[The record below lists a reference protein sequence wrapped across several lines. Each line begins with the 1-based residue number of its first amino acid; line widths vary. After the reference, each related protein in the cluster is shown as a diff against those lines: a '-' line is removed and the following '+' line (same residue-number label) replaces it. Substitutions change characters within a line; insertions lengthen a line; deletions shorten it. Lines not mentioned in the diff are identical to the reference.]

1 MIKLY
6 NKFSSQLLIVC
17 LVLFSSFLLYLPFLL
32 RAGDWLGLKIFD
44 SNMQYV
50 YRNYDGPLYV
60 IVAKSFYYP
69 PAIQRTGLEL
79 PLASE
84 YFAAHLPLYPAFIR
98 ALGPSLG
105 YLKAMLSVNLTFSV
119 LLGLFFFYLVKRLKL
134 TKHPLLLTTVFM
146 FLPRFYVVRSVGA
159 PESLFIL
166 LILLSLFFFE
176 KEKFFLAGI
185 FGGLSVMTKT
195 PGVILFGAYFLV
207 FIERYVRTKKVEW
220 QGYLSICLILLGLLA
235 VFLIYFKQYGD
246 FFAYFHSGDN
256 FHLVTPFAAFNS
268 LAKWVRSAWLEDI
281 VFYFF
286 IYALSLFYLRESKYR
301 SFYYFGAA
309 FFAATLFIQHRDIAR
324 YSLPLWPLACIA
336 FEKFFTSKK
345 FLLALIIILPGI
357 YLYALNF
364 ILSNVMPVA
373 NWKPFL

>member
-6 NKFSSQLLIVC
+6 NKFSSQLLIVFII
-17 LVLFSSFLLYLPFLL
+17 LFSSFLLYLPFLL
-32 RAGDWLGLKIFD
+32 KAGDWLGLRIFD

-50 YRNYDGPLYV
+50 YRNYDGPLYI
-60 IVAKSFYYP
+60 IVSKSFYEP
-69 PAIQRTGLEL
+69 AAIQKTGLEL
-79 PLASE
+79 PLPAE
-84 YFAAHLPLYPAFIR
+84 YFAAHLPLYPFFIR
-98 ALGPSLG
+98 LLGASLG
-105 YLKAMLSVNLTFSV
+105 YLKAMLSVNLLFSV
-119 LLGLFFFYLVKRLKL
+119 LLGLFFYYLVKRLKL
-134 TKHPLLLTTVFM
+134 TKNPLLLTIVFM
-146 FLPRFYVVRSVGA
+146 FLPRLYVIRSVGA

-176 KEKFFLAGI
+176 KEKFFWAGV

-195 PGVILFGAYFLV
+195 PGAILFGAYFLV

-220 QGYLSICLILLGLLA
+220 QGYLSICLIPLGLLI

-268 LAKWVRSAWLEDI
+268 LARWVRSAWLEDI

-301 SFYYFGAA
+301 SLYYFGAA

-345 FLLALIIILPGI
+345 FLFALIIILPGI

>member
-6 NKFSSQLLIVC
+6 NKFYSQLLIIFII
-17 LVLFSSFLLYLPFLL
+17 LFSSFLLYLPFLL
-32 RAGDWLGLKIFD
+32 RAGDWFGLKIFD

-50 YRNYDGPLYV
+50 YRNYDGPLY
-60 IVAKSFYYP
+60 IIAAKSFYDP
-69 PAIQRTGLEL
+69 AAIQRTGLEL
-79 PLASE
+79 PLPAE
-84 YFAAHLPLYPAFIR
+84 YFAAHLPMYPFFIR
-98 ALGPSLG
+98 LLGPSLG
-105 YLKAMLSVNLTFSV
+105 YLKAMLSVNLLFSV
-119 LLGLFFFYLVKRLKL
+119 FLGLFFYYLVKQLKL
-134 TKHPLLLTTVFM
+134 TKKPLLLTIVFM
-146 FLPRFYVVRSVGA
+146 FLPRLYVVRSVGA

-176 KEKFFLAGI
+176 REKFLWAGI

-195 PGVILFGAYFLV
+195 PGVLLFAAYLLV
-207 FIERYVRTKKVEW
+207 FVERYIRTRKIEW
-220 QGYLSICLILLGLLA
+220 KGYLSICLVPLGLIT
-235 VFLIYFKQYGD
+235 VFLIYLRQYGN

-256 FHLVTPFAAFNS
+256 FHLVTPFAVFNS
-268 LAKWVRSAWLEDI
+268 LARWVRSAWLEDI

-301 SFYYFGAA
+301 SFYYFGAV
-309 FFAATLFIQHRDIAR
+309 FFIATLFIQHRDIAR
-324 YSLPLWPLACIA
+324 YSLPLWPMACIA
-336 FEKFFTSKK
+336 FEKFFTSRK
-345 FLLALIIILPGI
+345 FLYAFVVILPGI